1 MTTTK
6 RLWIALLLV
15 VVTLPAH
22 ADFNSVARA
31 ISKERGVTRVW
42 IPFLGVAR
50 MMVRVVEPKGVNDFQ
65 LATFEGADD
74 LDPRHLERILREK
87 VGQGFSPLVQVRS
100 RKSDEWTFIYARPHG
115 DRIELIVL
123 TKDDD
128 DTVLVRVDVD
138 ADEVAREIHRHPR
151 QVTRMAR
158 Q

>member
-1 MTTTK
+1 MTTIK

-22 ADFNSVARA
+22 ADFNAVARA
-31 ISKERGVTRVW
+31 ISKERGVNRVW

-65 LATFEGADD
+65 LATFEGADN
-74 LDPRHLERILREK
+74 LDPRQLERILREK

-100 RKSDEWTFIYARPHG
+100 RKSDWTFIYARPHG

-123 TKDDD
+123 TKDGD

-151 QVTRMAR
+151 QVTKMAR